1 VTKTSDIVGAWCD
14 ENFLPPDP
22 PELVVQVLVRRAD
35 GSLALATLHQDV
47 LARHAPSLLRLHGVA
62 AEANRHLCVLASEVE
77 PPTGVVLAAWPD
89 ATGELVVVFVHEG
102 QLGVR
107 YVPLE
112 KAGLAH
118 LFEAL
123 VRSVRLTAQDVWRRV
138 AGRGAL

>member
-1 VTKTSDIVGAWCD
+1 MTSSFVGAWCD

-35 GSLALATLHQDV
+35 ESLSIETLHQDV
-47 LARHAPSLLRLHGVA
+47 LATHAPALLRLHGVA
-62 AEANRHLCVLASEVE
+62 AEVNRHLCTLAFDAERK
-77 PPTGVVLAAWPD
+77 PGAVLAAWPD

-107 YVPLE
+107 YVQRE

-118 LFEAL
+118 LLEAMTRY
-123 VRSVRLTAQDVWRRV
+123 VHLTAQDVWSRV